1 MFTIG
6 YQGDTALV
14 DGTAKRQYGGL
25 STEELAERGLLKAAL
40 CSALYSGEES
50 QVEVVMKSYK
60 KRAGI
65 SSMTID
71 QLKRTLGVF
80 TLPEG
85 ISKVKVL

>member
-6 YQGDTALV
+6 YQGETALV

-25 STEELAERGLLKAAL
+25 STNELAERGLLKAAL
-40 CSALYSGEES
+40 CSALYSGEASEI
-50 QVEVVMKSYK
+50 EAVMESYK
-60 KRAGI
+60 KRTGI
-65 SSMTID
+65 SSITID

-85 ISKVKVL
+85 ITKVKVL